1 MKLNLFILIAFIMV
15 LVGTSA
21 SFAIS
26 PNGVDLIRGAWGGTI
41 NNLFGKEFQLN
52 LYFNEFGPDPYNPDN
67 PSIAVT
73 SGGISIAEHGKV
85 KRPKVEIGPM
95 MARYEDIGDGEF
107 VVTIYGTAVVEETT
121 FVIKLEGMI
130 RTFGSGVTDDIAGGD
145 WKTEFGNGTWTCS
158 HLDRRKVKVP
168 AITPEPPSG
177 FYFYVD
183 VYSTRFD
190 DEAGTHLGTL
200 LEAFTNVVAANVKV
214 NIPGNGSVVLDP
226 YTDVFSPNVDFVTTF
241 RFLAHISGRPV
252 VGNPHI
258 FTALDIAGQPIEGVT
273 SSDTYIGEYELDPP
287 TNVVLSKVI
296 EGLKVSWYQDEYYE
310 GAFDLA
316 NGIGFNQ
323 IEVYKPDVGMVY
335 GKNGILSNEF
345 TIPTE
350 DLAGLGVGTYRLAVH
365 SFSVA
370 PEGSGG
376 RGLECNS
383 QDGRENRIF
392 VLGEDGEIIEP
403 SGFPAPAALAAFA
416 LLQPYPAF
424 ANPETWI
431 PFRLGKGVEVTI
443 TVYSA
448 AGQLVRT
455 LSLGRKDAGAYVS
468 KDRAARWDGRN
479 DRGEDVSSGVYFITM
494 RAGDFVATKKM
505 VIVK

>member
-1 MKLNLFILIAFIMV
+1 MKLRLFILITFIMA

-67 PSIAVT
+67 PNIAVT
-73 SGGISIAEHGKV
+73 SGGISIAEPGKV

-95 MARYEDIGDGEF
+95 MARYEDIGNGEF
-107 VVTIYGTAVVEETT
+107 VMTIYGTVVAEEQT
-121 FVIKLEGMI
+121 FVIKLEGTI
-130 RTFGSGVTDDIAGGD
+130 KTFGSGVTADVADGD
-145 WKTEFGNGTWTCS
+145 WMTEFGDGAWSCS

-168 AITPEPPSG
+168 EITPEPPSG
-177 FYFYVD
+177 FYFRVG
-183 VYSTRFD
+183 VNSARFD
-190 DEAGTHLGTL
+190 NDDGTHLITQLG
-200 LEAFTNVVAANVKV
+200 ASTNVVSANVKV
-214 NIPGNGSVVLDP
+214 DIPGNGSVILEF
-226 YTDVFSPNVDFVTTF
+226 YTDVFSPSVDFVTTF
-241 RFLAHISGRPV
+241 RFHANISGSPV
-252 VGNPHI
+252 VGEPYI

-273 SSDTYIGEYELDPP
+273 SSDIYIGEYELNPP
-287 TNVVLSKVI
+287 INVVLSEVVA
-296 EGLKVSWYQDEYYE
+296 GLKVTWDQDEYYA

-323 IEVYKPDVGMVY
+323 IEVYKPNVGMVY

-345 TIPTE
+345 TVPAE
-350 DLAGLGVGTYRLAVH
+350 ALARLGVGTYRLAVH

-383 QDGRENRIF
+383 QDGRENRTF
-392 VLGEDGEIIEP
+392 FLGEDGEIIEP
-403 SGFPAPAALAAFA
+403 SGFPAPAALFASA
-416 LLQPYPAF
+416 LLQPYPTF

-431 PFRLGKGVEVTI
+431 PFRLGKGVDVTI

-479 DRGEDVSSGVYFITM
+479 DRGENVSSGMYFITM
-494 RAGDFVATKKM
+494 KAGDFVATKKM